1 MEKTR
6 EYWLDGFEGP
16 CKSGAM
22 YRSRI
27 HLDLD
32 EFESKFNKKVVG
44 IKLETDYETD
54 SPSWTVEFY
63 IEATPEEALEEI
75 AEK

>member
-63 IEATPEEALEEI
+63 IESTPEEALEEI

>member
-6 EYWLDGFEGP
+6 EYWLDGFNGL

-22 YRSRI
+22 YRSKMHI
-27 HLDLD
+27 DIG
-32 EFESKFNKKVVG
+32 EFEDKFNRKIVG

-54 SPSWTVEFY
+54 KPSWTVEFY
-63 IEATPEEALEEI
+63 TEVTEEDAREMANNE
-75 AEK
+75 

>member
-6 EYWLDGFEGP
+6 EYWLDGFEGA

-32 EFESKFNKKVVG
+32 EFESKFDKKVVG
-44 IKLETDYETD
+44 IKLETDYETEK
-54 SPSWTVEFY
+54 PSWTVEFY
-63 IEATPEEALEEI
+63 VEVTEADAMEMA
-75 AEK
+75 K